1 MLKKAQL
8 DLNELAKA
16 EVITA
21 LLKETGVDYLLYGR
35 DALKRV
41 RNARRNA
48 QRTGQPCK
56 HDRALTV
63 RIIVRDSD
71 EMEQLAYV
79 VEMMKTFAC
88 PN

>member
-1 MLKKAQL
+1 MFKNSQL
-8 DLNELAKA
+8 DLNKLARA
-16 EVITA
+16 DVVTA
-21 LLKETGVDYLLYGR
+21 LLEETGVDYLLYGR

-48 QRTGQPCK
+48 QRTGQPCR
-56 HDRALTV
+56 HDRVLTL
-63 RIIVRDSD
+63 RIIVRNSD

-88 PN
+88 SN